1 MLGSRIK
8 RILQS
13 VYIWISIIMSVYL
26 LVQQHLTLPLHV
38 QLHDALAHL
47 HLSPQ
52 LQFPSGGHVSQH
64 THFPAEKGGL
74 CRMRERKLLAED
86 GIKTSSN

>member
-1 MLGSRIK
+1 
-8 RILQS
+8 
-13 VYIWISIIMSVYL
+13 MSVYL

-64 THFPAEKGGL
+64 THFPAEKEGL

-86 GIKTSSN
+86 GIKTSKRNVKSLYKSF